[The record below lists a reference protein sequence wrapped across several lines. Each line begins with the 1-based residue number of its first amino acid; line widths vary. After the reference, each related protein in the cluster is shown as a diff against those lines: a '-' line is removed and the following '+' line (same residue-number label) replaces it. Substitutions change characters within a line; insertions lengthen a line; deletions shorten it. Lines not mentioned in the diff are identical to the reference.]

1 MVVVTGKDFGRDSG
15 LSPYVPAVEEGQ
27 SVSVSTDALWENVL
41 AALARE
47 ADTHQQWVDAC
58 AALTTLRERLEAV
71 ERERDEHQSVR
82 GMLFLQCEEIAKRAD
97 TAEARVRD
105 LEALLAMA
113 TDPDRWDEFLAAI
126 DTKERAR
133 T

>member
-1 MVVVTGKDFGRDSG
+1 MTGKDFGRDSG

-58 AALTTLRERLEAV
+58 AALTTLRERFEAARELALQADGLTQIGHGLILDEPVNAGSLAWATAAFKFLE
-71 ERERDEHQSVR
+71 
-82 GMLFLQCEEIAKRAD
+82 
-97 TAEARVRD
+97 T
-105 LEALLAMA
+105 LA
-113 TDPDRWDEFLAAI
+113 T
-126 DTKERAR
+126 DTKERM
-133 T
+133 